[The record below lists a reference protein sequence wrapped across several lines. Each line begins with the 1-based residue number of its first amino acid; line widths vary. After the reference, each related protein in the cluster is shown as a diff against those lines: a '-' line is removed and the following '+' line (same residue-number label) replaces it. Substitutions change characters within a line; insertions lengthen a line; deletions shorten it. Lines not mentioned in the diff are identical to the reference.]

1 MYNIIT
7 MSVNKQIRDLI
18 KEFTPQESV
27 FNPSSERLY
36 TSNGSDRNNLYKS
49 SQTKINK
56 SYLIYTS
63 PNKLHSKNKNI
74 NLLIPANSLS
84 YLEKNSKIKR
94 EIQDMNKNLGIVNL
108 HSLNLNNP
116 KDLFSYTF
124 HKEENGNIG
133 KFRNR
138 PILNLNNEGLNFS
151 SKKTI
156 NNQINRNLIE
166 PGIFKAT
173 EKLKEKEAIENFGG
187 KKKYISLFE
196 NNNPNYSSR
205 SYNLFKRSEQKDN
218 AEFNKFMGEMNRF
231 KQRKIKQW
239 RNEFIEDNNKY

>member
-1 MYNIIT
+1 
-7 MSVNKQIRDLI
+7 
-18 KEFTPQESV
+18 
-27 FNPSSERLY
+27 
-36 TSNGSDRNNLYKS
+36 
-49 SQTKINK
+49 
-56 SYLIYTS
+56 
-63 PNKLHSKNKNI
+63 
-74 NLLIPANSLS
+74 
-84 YLEKNSKIKR
+84 
-94 EIQDMNKNLGIVNL
+94 MNKNLGIVN
-108 HSLNLNNP
+108 HRSLNFNNP

-166 PGIFKAT
+166 PGIFNAT
-173 EKLKEKEAIENFGG
+173 EKLKEKEAIENYGG
-187 KKKYISLFE
+187 KK
-196 NNNPNYSSR
+196 
-205 SYNLFKRSEQKDN
+205 
-218 AEFNKFMGEMNRF
+218 MNRF

>member
-1 MYNIIT
+1 
-7 MSVNKQIRDLI
+7 MSVNKQIKDLI
-18 KEFTPQESV
+18 NEFSPQESP
-27 FNPSSERLY
+27 FYFSTQRQNTLNNL
-36 TSNGSDRNNLYKS
+36 NGNNLYKS

-56 SYLIYTS
+56 SYLVYTS
-63 PNKLHSKNKNI
+63 QNKLHSKNKNI

-94 EIQDMNKNLGIVNL
+94 EIQNMNKNLGIVNS

-116 KDLFSYTF
+116 KDLFTYTF
-124 HKEENGNIG
+124 NKEKNENFG

-138 PILNLNNEGLNFS
+138 PVLNLNNEGLDFS

-156 NNQINRNLIE
+156 NKQINRNLIE
-166 PGIFKAT
+166 PGIFNAT

-187 KKKYISLFE
+187 KRKFISLFDK
-196 NNNPNYSSR
+196 NNNNYSSR
-205 SYNLFKRSEQKDN
+205 SYNLFKRSEQKDK

-231 KQRKIKQW
+231 KQRTIKQW
-239 RNEFIEDNNKY
+239 KNQFIEDNNKY